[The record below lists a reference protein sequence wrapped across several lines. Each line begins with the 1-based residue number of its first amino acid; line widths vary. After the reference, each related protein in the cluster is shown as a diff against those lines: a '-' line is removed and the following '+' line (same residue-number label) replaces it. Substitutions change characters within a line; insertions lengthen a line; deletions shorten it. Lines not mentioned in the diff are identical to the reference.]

1 MRDVYLTSSRLVP
14 IFAAALLLACND
26 PSTASNARIA
36 AIEVSPATLNLTPGT
51 AGALTAQATS
61 EDGTPLS
68 PVQVHWSTE
77 NSGIATVSPQGVVT
91 AVAPG
96 RTQVAASRNGVSG
109 VASVV
114 VYSLPPVLVRVTPAA
129 SALQVGASVSLSAQ
143 VLDASGRVLSMTPTW
158 TCDRTSVATV
168 SANGTV
174 TALTPGTAVITASA
188 GGITGTAVISVQ
200 PAAVASVSVAPASGS
215 IRVGKQLQ
223 LTATARDA
231 SGRELPGRP
240 ITWSSSSLK
249 TAVVLSNG
257 LVTGVAK
264 GSATITATIEGKS
277 GTSRITVQ

>member
-1 MRDVYLTSSRLVP
+1 MRDAYLTSSRLVP
-14 IFAAALLLACND
+14 VFAAALLLACND
-26 PSTASNARIA
+26 PSTASNARVA

-61 EDGTPLS
+61 EDGTLLS

-77 NSGIATVSPQGVVT
+77 NSAIATVSMQGVVT

-96 RTQVAASRNGVSG
+96 RTQIAASRNGVSG

-114 VYSLPPVLVRVTPAA
+114 VNALPPVLLRVTPAA
-129 SALQVGASVSLSAQ
+129 TALQVGATVALNAQ

-168 SANGTV
+168 SSNGTV
-174 TALTPGTAVITASA
+174 TAVNPGNAVITASA

-200 PAAVASVSVAPASGS
+200 PAAVASVSVAPASGTV
-215 IRVGKQLQ
+215 RVGRQLQ

-231 SGRELPGRP
+231 AGRQLSGRP
-240 ITWSSSSLK
+240 IIWSSSSSK

-257 LVTGVAK
+257 LVAGVTK
-264 GSATITATIEGKS
+264 GSTTITATVDGKS
-277 GTSRITVQ
+277 GTASITVQ